1 MEAAAKAIKAA
12 KAAAAD
18 PVQATAV
25 LSNQVVARRQALGEE
40 LKAWAGDL
48 IAGVTLENPQQVED
62 FAMEVAQR
70 LGIAQQVMGRT
81 SAASVGKQLQ
91 MQDVKVTPAPDI
103 PLDIRGDSARLTKK
117 GLLVIDRQ
125 AVSVHYDIGDA
136 RRMTPSDMTT
146 AEVLKRPAAV
156 ARWARSQGEPEDVA
170 RERGIVRLDQLI
182 DDNLMLAER
191 LGGQQVLVQ
200 AVELD
205 IKRGIEP
212 RVIGYR
218 RVIHSEFSYG
228 GTCGLCITASNQIY
242 HYAELLPIHSNCHC
256 TISPIAKGNDPG
268 AALNNLDLSTLYEDA
283 GGTSAA
289 HLKRTRYKTN
299 KHGELGA
306 VLVPGKPY
314 KARGENQSAPQVRV
328 TPVGKQS
335 PAELARQLLPG
346 FEKSLTDLRAS
357 GLPDSDRRMRYHLTQ
372 IAKHKAALADEAA
385 KREQAG
391 AGGKMPPV
399 KPPTGGQAVQGDDE
413 PRRGSVDRTQVPRGL
428 KQHEIDGAERL
439 ADRGHGVVFLPPS
452 GNGTTADMTIDG
464 ETWELKSPH
473 GSSPDSIPRNLRKAT
488 SQSKRVVLDMTD
500 SPIPFDEIKSLV
512 ERYGPRYH
520 LRSVRV
526 IRGGAQG
533 MDWRWDDDA
542 EH

>member
-48 IAGVTLENPQQVED
+48 MAGVTLDNPQQVED
-62 FAMEVAQR
+62 FAMEVAER

-170 RERGIVRLDQLI
+170 RERGIVRLDQVI

-191 LGGQQVLVQ
+191 LGGQQVLAQ

-212 RVIGYR
+212 RAVGYR

-256 TISPIAKGNDPG
+256 TISPITKGNDPG

-314 KARGENQSAPQVRV
+314 KARGGNQSAPQVRV

-346 FEKSLTDLRAS
+346 LEKSLADLRAS
-357 GLPDSDRRMRYHLTQ
+357 GLPDSDRRVRYHLTQ
-372 IAKHKAALADEAA
+372 IAKHKAALAGDGIPS
-385 KREQAG
+385 AG
-391 AGGKMPPV
+391 SGDDGGKPPRPPV
-399 KPPTGGQAVQGDDE
+399 VVGQAPFGEDVPPPKVGKAEMNHVMDGEPNNPRQGGHRFGTGRPGKTEFPKLWTDSKAAAAIRE
-413 PRRGSVDRTQVPRGL
+413 TLANPEVTIHRGDRTDHLREVDGVIVRVSTYFTNGTRKFRTAYPVNGNGVVENPRDGSL
-428 KQHEIDGAERL
+428 AVAKPLDRSEID
-439 ADRGHGVVFLPPS
+439 
-452 GNGTTADMTIDG
+452 
-464 ETWELKSPH
+464 
-473 GSSPDSIPRNLRKAT
+473 
-488 SQSKRVVLDMTD
+488 
-500 SPIPFDEIKSLV
+500 
-512 ERYGPRYH
+512 RYR
-520 LRSVRV
+520 
-526 IRGGAQG
+526 
-533 MDWRWDDDA
+533 
-542 EH
+542 